1 VANEERD
8 MTERDTKLEQFE
20 AHRAHLGRVAYR
32 MLGSRAEADDAVQET
47 WIRMSR
53 ADTSDVENVGGWLT
67 TVLARICLNVLQAR
81 RSRPEVPV
89 GAYVPDPVVTS
100 ADQWD
105 DPEQEALTADAVG
118 LALLAVLETLSPAE
132 RLAFVLHD
140 MFAIPF
146 GDIAAITGRTPDAA
160 RQLASRGRRRVRGAE
175 PAPVDDPARQ
185 REVVEAYFAA
195 SREGDFDA
203 LVALL
208 DPEAVLRADGGAAR
222 PEATVLL
229 RGAEQIAG
237 RALMFSRYGGWLRP
251 ALVNGLAGVV
261 VAPHGRPFSIMA
273 FTVAGGRIVA
283 IDALVDPERLA
294 RLDLSAV
301 GLT

>member
-1 VANEERD
+1 
-8 MTERDTKLEQFE
+8 MTDQNAKLEQFE

-146 GDIAAITGRTPDAA
+146 GEIAAITGRTPDAA
-160 RQLASRGRRRVRGAE
+160 RQLASRGRRRVRGAA
-175 PAPVDDPARQ
+175 PAPVDDRARQ

-208 DPEAVLRADGGAAR
+208 DPDAVLRADGGAAR
-222 PEATVLL
+222 PEATILL

-237 RALMFSRYGGWLRP
+237 RALLFSRYAPWVRA
-251 ALVNGLAGVV
+251 ALVNGAAGVV
-261 VAPHGRPFSIMA
+261 VAPQGRPFSVMA

-283 IDALVDPERLA
+283 VDALVDPERLA

-301 GLT
+301 GLA